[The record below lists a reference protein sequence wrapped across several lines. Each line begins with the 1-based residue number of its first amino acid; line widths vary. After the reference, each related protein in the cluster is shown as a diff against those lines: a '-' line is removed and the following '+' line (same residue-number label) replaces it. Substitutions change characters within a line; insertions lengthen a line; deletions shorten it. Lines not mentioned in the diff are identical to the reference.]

1 VRKRVVLLTLEVV
14 AVTIPLTWL
23 WLAGGREAY
32 HGVFVRVAAPL
43 AAWLG
48 LPSYQLIAVPQRF
61 INYVPFLALMI
72 VTPRL
77 SLARRVLGTLVGF
90 GVIGVGH
97 LAFFVL
103 SVAVY
108 AEHGMTPRAISA
120 LFPAL
125 LLSDSLP
132 FILWA
137 VIARGVLRDAIA
149 RAARS
154 VFARADDSAASTRP
168 E

>member
-1 VRKRVVLLTLEVV
+1 MKKRVVLLTLEVV
-14 AVTIPLTWL
+14 AVTVPLTWL
-23 WLAGGREAY
+23 WLAWGREAY
-32 HGVFVRVAAPL
+32 HGVFVQL
-43 AAWLG
+43 AGPVPGWFG

-90 GVIGVGH
+90 GVIAVAH
-97 LAFFVL
+97 LAFYVV

-120 LFPAL
+120 LFPVL
-125 LLSDSLP
+125 LLSDTLP

-137 VIARGVLRDAIA
+137 IIARDVLRDAIA
-149 RAARS
+149 RIR
-154 VFARADDSAASTRP
+154 VPRP
-168 E
+168 GGPG

>member
-1 VRKRVVLLTLEVV
+1 MRKRVVLLALEVV
-14 AVTIPLTWL
+14 AVTLPLTWL

-32 HGVFVRVAAPL
+32 HGVFVQL
-43 AAWLG
+43 AGPVPGWLG
-48 LPSYQLIAVPQRF
+48 LPSYQLITVPQRF
-61 INYVPFLALMI
+61 INFVPFVALMI

-90 GVIGVGH
+90 GVIAVAH
-97 LAFFVL
+97 LAFYVV

-108 AEHGMTPRAISA
+108 AEHGVTPRAMSA
-120 LFPAL
+120 LFPVL
-125 LLSDSLP
+125 LLSDTLP

-137 VIARGVLRDAIA
+137 IIARDVLRDAIA
-149 RAARS
+149 RTTRSAFGKADNPARS
-154 VFARADDSAASTRP
+154 TRA

>member
-1 VRKRVVLLTLEVV
+1 VRKRVVLLALEVV
-14 AVTIPLTWL
+14 AVTLPLTWL

-32 HGVFVRVAAPL
+32 HGVFVQL
-43 AAWLG
+43 AGPVPGWLG
-48 LPSYQLIAVPQRF
+48 LPSYQLITVPQRF
-61 INYVPFLALMI
+61 INFVPFVALMI

-77 SLARRVLGTLVGF
+77 SLARRALGTIVGLA
-90 GVIGVGH
+90 VIFLGH
-97 LAFFVL
+97 LAFFVV

-108 AEHGMTPRAISA
+108 DEHGMTPRAISA
-120 LFPAL
+120 LFPVL

-137 VIARGVLRDAIA
+137 IIARGVLRDVVA

-154 VFARADDSAASTRP
+154 VFAKADGSARSTRA

>member
-1 VRKRVVLLTLEVV
+1 MRKRIVLFTLEVV

-23 WLAGGREAY
+23 WLVWGREAY
-32 HGVFVRVAAPL
+32 HGVFVQLVAPL
-43 AAWLG
+43 PGWFG

-72 VTPRL
+72 ATPRL
-77 SLARRVLGTLVGF
+77 SLARRVLGTLAGF
-90 GVIGVGH
+90 GVILVGH
-97 LAFFVL
+97 LVFFVV
-103 SVAVY
+103 SIAVY

-120 LFPAL
+120 LFPVL

-137 VIARGVLRDAIA
+137 IIARGVLRDAVA
-149 RAARS
+149 RATRS
-154 VFARADDSAASTRP
+154 VFAKADDSAQSTRA

>member
-1 VRKRVVLLTLEVV
+1 MRKRVVLLTLEVV

-23 WLAGGREAY
+23 WLAWGREAY
-32 HGVFVRVAAPL
+32 HGVFVQL
-43 AAWLG
+43 AGTVPGWFG
-48 LPSYQLIAVPQRF
+48 LPSGQLIAAPQRF

-90 GVIGVGH
+90 GVIFLGH
-97 LAFFVL
+97 LAFFLV
-103 SVAVY
+103 SIAVY
-108 AEHGMTPRAISA
+108 AEHGMTPRAMSA
-120 LFPAL
+120 LFPVL

-132 FILWA
+132 FILWTI
-137 VIARGVLRDAIA
+137 IARDVLRDAVA
-149 RAARS
+149 RATRS
-154 VFARADDSAASTRP
+154 VFAKADDSAQSTRA